1 MSRGRLYRSD
11 QERMIAG
18 VAGGLAEY
26 FDIDVVLV
34 RLLWV
39 LAFFFGGGIFA
50 YLIAWIVIPKR
61 KSFTTQE
68 EGINTLL
75 EKDSQDQEVSD
86 HKWQV
91 GGFIFIFMGIIFLL
105 HELVPRHFFRNTIP
119 LLLILLGIM
128 ILIHG
133 FELFV

>member
-61 KSFTTQE
+61 KSFT
-68 EGINTLL
+68 
-75 EKDSQDQEVSD
+75 
-86 HKWQV
+86 
-91 GGFIFIFMGIIFLL
+91 
-105 HELVPRHFFRNTIP
+105 
-119 LLLILLGIM
+119 
-128 ILIHG
+128 
-133 FELFV
+133 